1 MADVRRIDIDFI
13 ESTALQP
20 EVTLCA
26 EVLDAAEAAER
37 AGEVTI
43 LVHEGR
49 EVAAIVPIEVV
60 TQ

>member
-13 ESTALQP
+13 ESTALEP
-20 EVTLCA
+20 EVTLSG
-26 EVLDAAEAAER
+26 ELLDAAEAAAR

-60 TQ
+60 AK

>member
-13 ESTALQP
+13 ESTALEP
-20 EVTLCA
+20 EVTLSG
-26 EVLDAAEAAER
+26 ELLDAAEAAAR
-37 AGEVTI
+37 AGVVTI

-60 TQ
+60 TK

>member
-13 ESTALQP
+13 ESTALEP
-20 EVTLCA
+20 AVTLCGD
-26 EVLDAAEAAER
+26 VMDAAEAAER
-37 AGEVTI
+37 AGGVTI

-60 TQ
+60 TK

>member
-20 EVTLCA
+20 EVTLSG
-26 EVLDAAEAAER
+26 EVLDAAEVAER
-37 AGEVTI
+37 AGDVTI

-60 TQ
+60 TK

>member
-1 MADVRRIDIDFI
+1 MADVRSIDIDFI
-13 ESTALQP
+13 ESTALEP
-20 EVTLCA
+20 EVTLSA

-49 EVAAIVPIEVV
+49 EVAAIVPLEVV
-60 TQ
+60 TN

>member
-20 EVTLCA
+20 EVTLSA

-37 AGEVTI
+37 AGDVTI

-60 TQ
+60 TK